1 MASRDIEKIKFP
13 ILDMLK
19 KEQQKNISTEE
30 KDEFSEILQ
39 EDFKICLWEF
49 SYDSYDMSST
59 TIYSFLYRAWPHM
72 VAIIFMTKYACNKKT
87 IETRY
92 ACNIF
97 Q

>member
-1 MASRDIEKIKFP
+1 MMASRDIEKIKFP

-39 EDFKICLWEF
+39 EDFKICLSEF
-49 SYDSYDMSST
+49 SYEFYNYLLFFVKGLTTYGCNNFYDK
-59 TIYSFLYRAWPHM
+59 ICL
-72 VAIIFMTKYACNKKT
+72 
-87 IETRY
+87 
-92 ACNIF
+92 